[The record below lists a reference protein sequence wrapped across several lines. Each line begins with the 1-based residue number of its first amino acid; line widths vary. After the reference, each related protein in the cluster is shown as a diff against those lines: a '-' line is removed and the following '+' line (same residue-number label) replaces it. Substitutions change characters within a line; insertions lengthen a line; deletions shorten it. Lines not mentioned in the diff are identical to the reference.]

1 MYKVGQ
7 ILYTLVED
15 KHAIFPVQVIEE
27 VTIKNLESETTTY
40 KVLLPNS
47 KNQKVDLDRFDRVF
61 PEISS
66 ASNYLIENAKKAIA
80 GMLETSKKLE
90 SKFFDV
96 SIKKESLETKSQVD
110 IDTCNNEI
118 ESVKIDLGDG
128 QLAKVNIENISHYL
142 DENIQEE
149 IQKKT

>member
-7 ILYTLVED
+7 ILYTLIEN

-47 KNQKVDLDRFDRVF
+47 KNQKVDLNRFDKVF
-61 PEISS
+61 PEINS
-66 ASNYLIENAKKAIA
+66 ASNYLLENAKKAISD
-80 GMLETSKKLE
+80 MLVSSKKLE
-90 SKFFDV
+90 VKFLKGN
-96 SIKKESLETKSQVD
+96 IEKEELKSQVD
-110 IDTCNNEI
+110 IVTCNNEK

-128 QLAKVNIENISHYL
+128 QLAKVNIENISNYL

>member
-7 ILYTLVED
+7 ILYTLIEN

-47 KNQKVDLDRFDRVF
+47 KNQKVDLNRFDKVF
-61 PEISS
+61 PEVNS
-66 ASNYLIENAKKAIA
+66 ASNYLLENAKKAIDD
-80 GMLETSKKLE
+80 MLVSSKKLE
-90 SKFFDV
+90 VKFFDAAV
-96 SIKKESLETKSQVD
+96 EKENLEEKSQVN
-110 IDTCNNEI
+110 IDACNNEN
-118 ESVKIDLGDG
+118 ESVKIDLCDR
-128 QLAKVNIENISHYL
+128 QLAKVNIENNSQYL